1 MLYTQ
6 HTFPQCVYSKS
17 VNQIKY
23 TFSVRITEKTYF
35 CAREMRN
42 ILQYCETLP
51 RKSSLSWKKFCRR
64 ISGKVINLDCSKI
77 FKSIVWLSDKVC
89 MKQHLNKQI
98 ANIYLM
104 LLMIFCHAAYK
115 KLWFLNTFLCYAHIF
130 TFNMF
135 FVLV

>member
-1 MLYTQ
+1 MKKNTMNIQINSTHFYALEKCAL
-6 HTFPQCVYSKS
+6 HTTHLSTVRVFQKRES
-17 VNQIKY
+17 NQIHI
-23 TFSVRITEKTYF
+23 SVRITEKTYF
-35 CAREMRN
+35 CARVMRN

-64 ISGKVINLDCSKI
+64 ISGKVKNLDCSKI

-115 KLWFLNTFLCYAHIF
+115 KLWF
-130 TFNMF
+130 
-135 FVLV
+135 